1 MSDNMPKYQIIAEDL
16 RKLMESGELAPGD
29 KVPSVAELRRKYGVS
44 HITVMGA
51 YQRLLK
57 NHFVENHAG
66 LGYFVRKPADSGRKE
81 KRGVIGFG
89 FRPLWKYDP
98 GDQYFNEIT
107 YFAQQT
113 CIQSHYSW
121 IQHYSTQCLDNL
133 DGLLYDRRYD
143 EEVRRGFLETADK
156 VDGFLLDGR
165 LPDDFIENLYAK
177 IRKPMV
183 LINRKTEVKGIACI
197 YPPVEESLRCA
208 LDLARRLGYQNFILA
223 DTEYRV
229 TGSLSLLIRNE
240 FVLYMQ
246 NNGIPPEHFRIIRDV
261 NLYSYEELYADLR
274 GQWLK
279 MQPGK
284 TLIIS
289 DITHRLYE
297 QLVKNGKVPGQNCG
311 LISTFN
317 VRYTRDHKPQLA
329 AFNFSVPEIGR
340 SAVSML
346 IRYINTAKQPVQTT
360 PPQGEI
366 FIGETL

>member
-1 MSDNMPKYQIIAEDL
+1 MSNELPKYQIIANDL
-16 RKLMESGELAPGD
+16 RQLMESGKLAPGD
-29 KVPSVAELRRKYGVS
+29 KMPSVAELRRKYGVS

-57 NHFVENHAG
+57 KHLVENHAG
-66 LGYFVRKPADSGRKE
+66 LGYFVRKSVDSDRKE
-81 KRGVIGFG
+81 KCRVIGFG
-89 FRPLWKYDP
+89 LRPLWKYDP

-107 YFAQQT
+107 YFVQQA
-113 CIQSHYSW
+113 CIQSRYSW

-133 DGLLYDRRYD
+133 NGLLYDRRYD
-143 EEVRRGFLETADK
+143 EEIRRGFLETADK

-165 LPDDFIENLYAK
+165 LPDDFIENLYAE

-183 LINRKTEVKGIACI
+183 LINRKTAVKGIACI

-223 DTEYRV
+223 ATEYRV
-229 TGSLSLLIRNE
+229 EGSLSLLIRNE
-240 FVLYMQ
+240 FVQYMQ
-246 NNGIPPEHFRIIRDV
+246 DNHIPPEHFRIIRDV

-279 MQPGK
+279 MQQGK

-289 DITHRLYE
+289 DITHHLYE
-297 QLVKNGKVPGQNCG
+297 QLVKDGKIPGRNCG

-340 SAVSML
+340 TAVSML
-346 IRYINTAKQPVQTT
+346 IRYINTAKQPIQTSD
-360 PPQGEI
+360 PQGEI